1 MRSER
6 RLCPQGHNGND
17 VPMPYLGGRT
27 AVPAVRT
34 LVIASKRVSSTE
46 PSLSQFVDRLL
57 SRDLIDQRALDR
69 AERVVRSEGRRLDRV
84 LNDLGLLTDDDFA
97 QAWASVAG
105 WPFADETA
113 FPSEPVLGDVLP
125 PAFLRSAE
133 IVPLRVDGNVLMLAV
148 LDPLDPFSAPAITVK
163 TGLTVRRLIARPRD
177 VAQAL
182 NAIYA
187 PRPAAQAGTASGGE
201 AHSQDIDRL
210 RDLASDAPVIR
221 LVQDLLA
228 RAVERRA
235 SDIHLTT
242 SRSGARARL
251 RIDGLLHDV
260 PAPPVELYEAVVSRI
275 KIMSGLDIAERR
287 LPQDGSARAVVA
299 GREVDLRTATMPHVS
314 GEGVV
319 LRILDRAALTLGLE
333 ELGVSDAFM
342 ADLKAALA
350 QPNGLVLMTGPTGS
364 GKTTTLYA
372 ALRAIVRADRNI
384 VTIEDPVEYQLDE
397 RITQIEINARI
408 GFDFPRALRAVLRQD
423 PDVILIGEIRDG
435 ETAAIAARAAM
446 TGHLVLASVHTNTAA
461 AAIPRLIDMGVEP
474 YLLASTVRA
483 VMAQRLLRRVCSS
496 CRGDFTHLPSNRLA
510 VLGLPLGS
518 KVMGAEGGGC
528 EHCGGSGY
536 SGRIAVTEFLPV
548 CDAVRGEI
556 ATGGDA
562 RRVEEVARNRGMRTL
577 VENAVD
583 LLGAGLSSLGE
594 IERVLGQ
601 AA

>member
-1 MRSER
+1 M
-6 RLCPQGHNGND
+6 
-17 VPMPYLGGRT
+17 
-27 AVPAVRT
+27 
-34 LVIASKRVSSTE
+34 SSTE
-46 PSLSQFVDRLL
+46 PSLSQFIDRLL
-57 SRDLIDQRALDR
+57 SWDVIDQRALER
-69 AERVVRSEGRRLDRV
+69 AERVARSEGRRLDRV
-84 LNDLGLLTDDDFA
+84 LNDLGLLTDDEFA
-97 QAWASVAG
+97 RAWASVTG
-105 WPFADETA
+105 WPVADETA
-113 FPSEPVLGDVLP
+113 YPCDPVLADVLP

-133 IVPLRVDGNVLMLAV
+133 VVPLGVEGEVLTLAA
-148 LDPLDPFSAPAITVK
+148 LDPLDPFSAPAIALK

-177 VAQAL
+177 IGQAL
-182 NAIYA
+182 SAISA
-187 PRPAAQAGTASGGE
+187 PRPAARAEVALGGE
-201 AHSQDIDRL
+201 VHSQDIDRL

-235 SDIHLTT
+235 SDIHLTV
-242 SRSGARARL
+242 SRRGARARL
-251 RIDGLLHDV
+251 RVDGLLHDV
-260 PAPPVELYEAVVSRI
+260 PAPPLELYEAVVSRI

-299 GREVDLRTATMPHVS
+299 GREVDLRTATMPHVA

-319 LRILDRAALTLGLE
+319 LRILDRAALTFGLE
-333 ELGVSDAFM
+333 ELGVSAAFM
-342 ADLKAALA
+342 ADLKTALA

-397 RITQIEINARI
+397 RITQIEVNARI
-408 GFDFPRALRAVLRQD
+408 GLDFPRTLRAVLRQD

-446 TGHLVLASVHTNTAA
+446 TGHLVLASVHTSTAA

-483 VMAQRLLRRVCSS
+483 VMAQRLLRRTCAP
-496 CRGDFTHLPSNRLA
+496 CRGTLAPLPPDRLA
-510 VLGLPLGS
+510 ALGLPRETRA
-518 KVMGAEGGGC
+518 MGAVGRGC
-528 EHCGGSGY
+528 ELCGGSGY

-548 CDAVRGEI
+548 CEAVRGEI
-556 ATGGDA
+556 AKGGDA
-562 RRVEEVARNRGMRTL
+562 LRLQEVARGRGMRTL

-583 LLGAGLSSLGE
+583 LLGAGQSSLSE

-601 AA
+601 AT